1 MATPSDGQSQV
12 LNGTGRRLLIVPIV
26 HSGVELGSELGAART
41 KFLARFGEAAWA
53 QRNAAID
60 AYWREVDGL
69 LMSLPLQFQ
78 RLNIY
83 QDSLPTVGDLGHLV
97 TELADRGSPNHRLI
111 RQLLARGAKLIGTE
125 SIELL
130 LAEYRLVKDGVAD
143 ETLIKASLA
152 ARDRFIAERIE
163 ATLPSEATAILFI
176 GAAHNLAR
184 FLKADIKVAVLTP
197 TGWKQEAA
205 Q

>member
-1 MATPSDGQSQV
+1 

-26 HSGVELGSELGAART
+26 HSGVELGSELGAARS
-41 KFLARFGEAAWA
+41 KFVAKFGEAAWVE
-53 QRNAAID
+53 RNGTID
-60 AYWREVDGL
+60 AYWRDVSGL
-69 LMSLPLQFQ
+69 LMSLPLQFEQ
-78 RLNIY
+78 LNIY

-143 ETLIKASLA
+143 ETLIRASLE
-152 ARDRFIAERIE
+152 ARDRFIAERID
-163 ATLPSEATAILFI
+163 ATLASNATAILFI
-176 GAAHNLAR
+176 GAAHNVAR
-184 FLKADIKVAVLTP
+184 FLKADIKVGVLTP
-197 TGWKQEAA
+197 NGWKQEAA

>member
-1 MATPSDGQSQV
+1 MA
-12 LNGTGRRLLIVPIV
+12 RRLLIVPIV
-26 HSGVELGSELGAART
+26 HSGVELGSELGAARS
-41 KFLARFGEAAWA
+41 KFLARYGEAAWA
-53 QRNAAID
+53 ERNAAID
-60 AYWREVDGL
+60 AYWREVSSL
-69 LMSLPLQFQ
+69 VMSLPIQFE

-83 QDSLPTVGDLGHLV
+83 QDSLPTVGELGHLV
-97 TELADRGSPNHRLI
+97 TELADCGSPNHQLI

-130 LAEYRLVKDGVAD
+130 LAEYRLVKDGNAD
-143 ETLIKASLA
+143 GALIKASLE

-163 ATLPSEATAILFI
+163 ATLGPEGIAILFI
-176 GAAHNLAR
+176 GAAHDVAR
-184 FLKADIKVAVLTP
+184 FVKESIKVVVLTP